1 MTTDHTELLV
11 AYLNSARRHVRATLD
26 GLDDE
31 DLRRPTTPSGW
42 TMLGMVQHLA
52 LDVERFWFRSVMAGE
67 DVELCTGDQ
76 AWQVGADVTAQ
87 QVLDAYVAECAL
99 ADEIIARLPLDAAP
113 VGWPEDWGPVPVE
126 SLADAIVHV
135 LKETATHAGHLDI
148 AREMVDGHQHLVLT

>member
-1 MTTDHTELLV
+1 MTDHTELLL
-11 AYLNSARRHVRATLD
+11 AYLTSARRHVRSTLD

-87 QVLDAYVAECAL
+87 QVLDSYIAECAL
-99 ADEIIARLPLDAAP
+99 ADEIIARLPLDAP
-113 VGWPEDWGPVPVE
+113 SVGWPEDWGPVPVE